1 MFLCWL
7 KSSRALSFTRLLLS
21 VDERKKR
28 ARSVIGKE
36 WKTEGREKWRACKH
50 LFKCPTRPLAE
61 NPFLSKC
68 QMSKRQKVR
77 RCSMVSHGSICL
89 LQYARAKPSD
99 WRKRWSKLSKHTLYQ
114 ERLPFLWKPGQFRGE
129 FKSNISFRWK
139 FSGKKVIPFEVLPFP
154 RFYRHF
160 SFRKRFQVQ
169 YHLSEIFDRNFLTN
183 GKRTKSWYTEWG
195 IENNAYIPGSTTPS
209 LSSPHAVF
217 AQLFLIRFPH
227 SWTLLQMYVNNK
239 VGNYTLQFPPE
250 GTKSLR

>member
-99 WRKRWSKLSKHTLYQ
+99 WRKCWSKLSKHTLYQ
-114 ERLPFLWKPGQFRGE
+114 ERLPFLWKPGWLRGE
-129 FKSNISFRWK
+129 FKRNISFRWK

-154 RFYRHF
+154 IFTFLF
-160 SFRKRFQVQ
+160 SET
-169 YHLSEIFDRNFLTN
+169 LSSPVPFVRNFWPKFPYKWKAHQELVYRMRHWKQCLHPRIHHSVSLQSSRGFRATFFD
-183 GKRTKSWYTEWG
+183 
-195 IENNAYIPGSTTPS
+195 S
-209 LSSPHAVF
+209 LSS
-217 AQLFLIRFPH
+217 
-227 SWTLLQMYVNNK
+227 LLDPIANVCK
-239 VGNYTLQFPPE
+239 
-250 GTKSLR
+250 